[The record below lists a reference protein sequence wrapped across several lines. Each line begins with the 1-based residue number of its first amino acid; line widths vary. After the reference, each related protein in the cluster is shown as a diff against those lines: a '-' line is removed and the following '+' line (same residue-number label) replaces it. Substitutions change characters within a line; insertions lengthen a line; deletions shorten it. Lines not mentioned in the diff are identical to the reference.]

1 MMKKRMMKRFGGMA
15 SKMKPAE
22 MKKISS
28 SKKSSFQDKVK
39 ANVRDMNKTGQGSKL
54 RASTFIDKKT
64 RRVVPDTAKNRQR
77 YGSRVKKVK

>member
-1 MMKKRMMKRFGGMA
+1 
-15 SKMKPAE
+15 
-22 MKKISS
+22 
-28 SKKSSFQDKVK
+28 
-39 ANVRDMNKTGQGSKL
+39 MNKTGQGSKL

>member
-1 MMKKRMMKRFGGMA
+1 MMKKRMMRKLGGMA
-15 SKMKPAE
+15 SKMKSKTSP
-22 MKKISS
+22 

>member
-1 MMKKRMMKRFGGMA
+1 MKKRMKKKFGGMA
-15 SKMKPAE
+15 SKMKN
-22 MKKISS
+22 KTSS

-64 RRVVPDTAKNRQR
+64 RRVVPDTEKNRQR

>member
-1 MMKKRMMKRFGGMA
+1 MATFRRSKLLQKEDMKRRK
-15 SKMKPAE
+15 SKSPM
-22 MKKISS
+22 SS
-28 SKKSSFQDKVK
+28 MTKKSSFQDKVK